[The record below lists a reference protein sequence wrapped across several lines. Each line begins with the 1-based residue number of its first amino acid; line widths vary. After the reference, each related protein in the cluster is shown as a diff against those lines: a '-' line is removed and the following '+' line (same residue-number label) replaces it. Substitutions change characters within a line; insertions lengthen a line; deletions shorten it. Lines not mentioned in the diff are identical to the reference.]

1 MSSKVIIYLFK
12 GLPAVGPKT
21 AFLIHQHRELHGGYE
36 SLGELQEIPGINKNF
51 FKKFCRQNQIEEIQ
65 EKNFLS
71 N

>member
-1 MSSKVIIYLFK
+1 M
-12 GLPAVGPKT
+12 GPKT

-65 EKNFLS
+65 EKNLLS